1 MIIFKT
7 LKYQNF
13 LSSGNIWTE
22 IDLNRSPSTLIIG
35 ENGAGKSTMIDAIC
49 FALYGKP
56 YRDINKPQLLNS
68 ITNKDCLVEILFTI
82 QKKEYRVVRGIKPNV
97 FEIYEN
103 DKLIDQS
110 SSIREYQEIL
120 EKKILKIN
128 LKSFKQIVVIGS
140 ANFVPFMQLTP
151 GDRRVIIEDLLDID
165 IFTKMNNILKDKIIK
180 NKGDI
185 QDVQYKLEVCNEK
198 IVLIKKHIDEL
209 NNISTGLDD
218 KKRKE
223 IEDLKSRVSESEAE
237 IVSYKTKIAEHDNIE
252 SKLTK
257 VSGKIDS
264 IKTIQAN
271 LNTKINLLNKEL
283 NFFHDNE
290 TCPTCEQGI
299 DHDFK
304 TDKITSGSVKK
315 VELSEALS
323 QLEVILEDEEETKL
337 DLKCI
342 QDKVK
347 NYTSQIR
354 HCEQDIRSLRSDI
367 NRLENDKNK
376 EKDLSA
382 NKAKELEEVNNEL
395 KELNETKEELLEHKR
410 VYDMAAVLLKDGGI
424 KTKIIKQYI
433 PIINTLI
440 NKYLASLE
448 FFVQFELDEEFTET
462 IKSRHRDIFSYAS
475 FSEGEKMRIDTAL
488 LFTWRAV
495 AKLRNSTATNL
506 LIMDEIFD
514 SSLDNAG
521 TDEFLKLI
529 SDLSGDSNIFVVSH
543 KGDVLY
549 DKFHSVIKF
558 EKVKNFSKIVQETS
572 L

>member
-1 MIIFKT
+1 LIIFKT

-198 IVLIKKHIDEL
+198 IVLIKEHIDEL

-323 QLEVILEDEEETKL
+323 QLEEILKDEEETKL

-354 HCEQDIRSLRSDI
+354 HCEQDIRSLLSDI
-367 NRLENDKNK
+367 NRLENDKNE

-572 L
+572 I

>member
-1 MIIFKT
+1 LIIFKT

-198 IVLIKKHIDEL
+198 IVLIKEHIDEL

-323 QLEVILEDEEETKL
+323 QLEEILEDEEETKL

>member
-1 MIIFKT
+1 LIIFKT

>member
-1 MIIFKT
+1 

-198 IVLIKKHIDEL
+198 IVLIKEHIDEL

-323 QLEVILEDEEETKL
+323 QLEEILEDEEETKL

-354 HCEQDIRSLRSDI
+354 HCEQDIRSLLSDI
-367 NRLENDKNK
+367 NRLENDKNE

-572 L
+572 I

>member
-1 MIIFKT
+1 LIIFKT

-103 DKLIDQS
+103 NKLIDQS

>member
-1 MIIFKT
+1 
-7 LKYQNF
+7 
-13 LSSGNIWTE
+13 
-22 IDLNRSPSTLIIG
+22 
-35 ENGAGKSTMIDAIC
+35 
-49 FALYGKP
+49 
-56 YRDINKPQLLNS
+56 
-68 ITNKDCLVEILFTI
+68 
-82 QKKEYRVVRGIKPNV
+82 
-97 FEIYEN
+97 
-103 DKLIDQS
+103 
-110 SSIREYQEIL
+110 
-120 EKKILKIN
+120 
-128 LKSFKQIVVIGS
+128 
-140 ANFVPFMQLTP
+140 
-151 GDRRVIIEDLLDID
+151 
-165 IFTKMNNILKDKIIK
+165 
-180 NKGDI
+180 
-185 QDVQYKLEVCNEK
+185 LEVCNEK
-198 IVLIKKHIDEL
+198 IVLIKEHIDEL

-323 QLEVILEDEEETKL
+323 QLEEILEDEEETKL

>member
-1 MIIFKT
+1 
-7 LKYQNF
+7 
-13 LSSGNIWTE
+13 
-22 IDLNRSPSTLIIG
+22 LIIG

-198 IVLIKKHIDEL
+198 IVLIKEHIDEL

-323 QLEVILEDEEETKL
+323 QLEEILEDEEETKL

-354 HCEQDIRSLRSDI
+354 HCEQDIRSLLSDI
-367 NRLENDKNK
+367 NRLENDKNE

-572 L
+572 I

>member
-1 MIIFKT
+1 LIIFKT

-198 IVLIKKHIDEL
+198 IVLIKEHIDEL

-323 QLEVILEDEEETKL
+323 QLEEILEDEEETKL

-354 HCEQDIRSLRSDI
+354 HCEQDIRSLLSDI
-367 NRLENDKNK
+367 NRLENDKNE

>member
-198 IVLIKKHIDEL
+198 IVLIKEHIDEL

-323 QLEVILEDEEETKL
+323 QLEEILEDEEETKL

-354 HCEQDIRSLRSDI
+354 HCEQDIRSLLSDI
-367 NRLENDKNK
+367 NRLENDKNE

>member
-198 IVLIKKHIDEL
+198 IVLIKEHIDEL

-323 QLEVILEDEEETKL
+323 QLEEILKDEEETKL

-354 HCEQDIRSLRSDI
+354 HCEQDIRSLLSDI
-367 NRLENDKNK
+367 NRLENDKNE

>member
-198 IVLIKKHIDEL
+198 IVLIKEHIDEL

-323 QLEVILEDEEETKL
+323 QLEEILEDEEETKL

>member
-103 DKLIDQS
+103 NKLIDQS

>member
-1 MIIFKT
+1 
-7 LKYQNF
+7 
-13 LSSGNIWTE
+13 
-22 IDLNRSPSTLIIG
+22 LIIG

-198 IVLIKKHIDEL
+198 IVLIKEHIDEL

-323 QLEVILEDEEETKL
+323 QLEEILKDEEETKL
-337 DLKCI
+337 DFKCI

-354 HCEQDIRSLRSDI
+354 HCEQDIRSLLSDI
-367 NRLENDKNK
+367 NRLENDKNE

-572 L
+572 I

>member
-198 IVLIKKHIDEL
+198 IVLIKEHIDEL

-323 QLEVILEDEEETKL
+323 QLEEILEDEEETKL
-337 DLKCI
+337 DFKCI

-354 HCEQDIRSLRSDI
+354 HCEQDIRSLQSDI

-572 L
+572 I

>member
-198 IVLIKKHIDEL
+198 IVLIKEHIDEL

-323 QLEVILEDEEETKL
+323 QLEEILEDEEETKL

-354 HCEQDIRSLRSDI
+354 HCEQDIRSLLSDI
-367 NRLENDKNK
+367 NRLENDKNE

-572 L
+572 I

>member
-1 MIIFKT
+1 LITFKT

-198 IVLIKKHIDEL
+198 IVLIKEHIDEL

-323 QLEVILEDEEETKL
+323 QLEEILEDEEETKL

-354 HCEQDIRSLRSDI
+354 HCEQDIRSLLSDI
-367 NRLENDKNK
+367 NRLENDKNE